1 MNYRYRWKD
10 GFPLS
15 GHLTLNCLTLDK
27 ELPGVSQCVGVRL
40 MAVGVQLMAVVV
52 QLKVVVLEL
61 VGSEVAGRRTGG
73 PEFFSGGF
81 PKEGISD

>member
-1 MNYRYRWKD
+1 M
-10 GFPLS
+10 
-15 GHLTLNCLTLDK
+15 DK
-27 ELPGVSQCVGVRL
+27 ELPGVSQCVGVRLMAVGVRL